1 MKFTLLI
8 ASASAF
14 APGAAPRA
22 ATQLHESGADL
33 EELAVKLNPIIK
45 FWDPL
50 GLAKADFW
58 GQPQSAA
65 VGFLREAEVKHGRVA
80 MAAFVGYIV
89 QANHIFFPWKHL
101 GGADIDMS
109 SMTPPEQWDAM
120 PVEAKWQI
128 ILGVG
133 FLEIFREGAGQHYMS
148 GGKPGSFPTWDTP
161 WGKNLYDGEYQD
173 EDLKIPHFTPFKSH
187 WDPLGVQ
194 AKIPQ
199 EKKDKSLLSE
209 INNGR
214 LAMLG
219 IFGFLSE
226 TKVPGSVPILSNID
240 GIKAYAGD
248 YMQPFE
254 GNFHIFDTL

>member
-1 MKFTLLI
+1 MQTILTATLL

-14 APGAAPRA
+14 APSVPAARA
-22 ATQLHESGADL
+22 AGPLKSAEL
-33 EELAVKLNPIIK
+33 EELAIKLNPIVR

-65 VGFLREAEVKHGRVA
+65 IGFLREAEIKHGRVA

-101 GGADIDMS
+101 GGPDIDMS

-148 GGKPGSFPTWDTP
+148 GGKPGSFPDWDTP
-161 WGKNLYDGEYQD
+161 WGKNLYDSQYVD
-173 EDLKIPHFTPFKSH
+173 EDLKIPHCLCAVHPSR
-187 WDPLGVQ
+187 DEAIVAELNASRAGCPLPPC
-194 AKIPQ
+194 A
-199 EKKDKSLLSE
+199 
-209 INNGR
+209 
-214 LAMLG
+214 
-219 IFGFLSE
+219 
-226 TKVPGSVPILSNID
+226 
-240 GIKAYAGD
+240 
-248 YMQPFE
+248 
-254 GNFHIFDTL
+254 